1 MTTTIKHSVLVWTC
15 DNRKRQQQQ
24 SKERREQQSTRGRY
38 YGTVVVV
45 IEWLTGWRGTG
56 AGRGSA
62 GARGTTCRARNKHC
76 GITSGGVIRRS
87 WPRTRQS
94 PGPWHGA
101 MSAARVNPTTPTTL
115 TYHTDEQH
123 PRHSLT
129 DKGEIDWF
137 EENSRVMESRAPPYV
152 AVSTFPQSV

>member
-1 MTTTIKHSVLVWTC
+1 MLVWTC
-15 DNRKRQQQQ
+15 DNRKRQQQP
-24 SKERREQQSTRGRY
+24 KERTEQQSTRGRY

-115 TYHTDEQH
+115 SPTT
-123 PRHSLT
+123 PRHSLTTT

-137 EENSRVMESRAPPYV
+137 EENSRVMESRTPTFT